1 LAVSAQAKLPK
12 VAEMQSSK
20 ALSCFFGCDV
30 KRITF
35 VQISQLNNGIVVE
48 APMPSTH

>member
-1 LAVSAQAKLPK
+1 LLVSAQAKLPN
-12 VAEMQSSK
+12 VAEMQSSS
-20 ALSCFFGCDV
+20 AVSCFVGRNV

-35 VQISQLNNGIVVE
+35 VQISQLNGGIVVE

>member
-1 LAVSAQAKLPK
+1 LPK

-20 ALSCFFGCDV
+20 ALNCFLWCDV

-35 VQISQLNNGIVVE
+35 VQISQMSVGIVVE